1 MTRPAP
7 LRSALLRQ
15 ATATLA
21 AAGVPE
27 AARDARL
34 ALRWAAGLGGAE
46 LAGALDRPPADL
58 EARRFAEAIRRRA
71 AREPLSHVTGTREFW
86 GRAFTVCPD
95 VLDPRPET
103 ETLVAEALHRCP
115 RHMGPA
121 PRVLDLGT
129 GSGCLL
135 VTLLAE
141 WPGAGGLGTDV
152 SSAALAVARA
162 NAERHGV
169 AGRAAFARADW
180 TDGVAGAF
188 DLVVSNPPYI
198 AEAEIASLAPEVRD
212 HEPRIA
218 LTPGG
223 DGLGAYRRIAAG
235 APGLMRSGALLMVEI
250 GPTQSIDVAAILAG
264 AGLLVTDIIPDL
276 DQRPRLV
283 LARAGTHPTGNPQSD
298 GLSC

>member
-1 MTRPAP
+1 VTRAAP
-7 LRSALLRQ
+7 LRAGLLR
-15 ATATLA
+15 AGTGRLA
-21 AAGVPE
+21 AAGVPDP
-27 AARDARL
+27 AREARL
-34 ALRWAAGLGGAE
+34 LLRWAAGLSGAA
-46 LAGALDRPPADL
+46 LARAQDEPAGND
-58 EARRFAEAIRRRA
+58 EARRFARAIRRRA
-71 AREPLSHVTGTREFW
+71 GREPLSHITGERAFW
-86 GRAFTVCPD
+86 GRAFSVGPE

-103 ETLVAEALHRCP
+103 ETLVAEALHR
-115 RHMGPA
+115 GPV

-141 WPGAGGLGTDV
+141 WPDAAGLGTDI
-152 SSAALAVARA
+152 SPAALAIARR

-169 AGRAAFARADW
+169 AARATFVEADW
-180 TDGVAGAF
+180 TEGLGGRF

-198 AEAEIASLAPEVRD
+198 AEAELAALEPEVRE

-235 APGLMRSGALLMVEI
+235 VRGLMAPGALLAVEI
-250 GPTQSIDVAAILAG
+250 GPTQSLAVAALMAE
-264 AGLLVTDIIPDL
+264 AGLSVTAIIPDL

-283 LARAGTHPTGNPQSD
+283 LARAGGKSA
-298 GLSC
+298 L

>member
-1 MTRPAP
+1 V
-7 LRSALLRQ
+7 
-15 ATATLA
+15 
-21 AAGVPE
+21 AAGVPDP
-27 AARDARL
+27 AREARL
-34 ALRWAAGLGGAE
+34 LLRWAAGLSGAA
-46 LAGALDRPPADL
+46 LARAQDEPAGND
-58 EARRFAEAIRRRA
+58 EARRFARAIRRRA
-71 AREPLSHVTGTREFW
+71 GREPLSHITGERAFW
-86 GRAFTVCPD
+86 GRAFSVGPE

-103 ETLVAEALHRCP
+103 ETLVAEALHR
-115 RHMGPA
+115 GPV

-141 WPGAGGLGTDV
+141 WPDAAGLGTDI
-152 SSAALAVARA
+152 SPAALAIARR

-169 AGRAAFARADW
+169 AARATFVEADW
-180 TDGVAGAF
+180 TEGLGGRF

-198 AEAEIASLAPEVRD
+198 AEAELAALEPEVRE

-235 APGLMRSGALLMVEI
+235 VRGLMAPGALLAVEI
-250 GPTQSIDVAAILAG
+250 GPTQSLAVAALMAE
-264 AGLLVTDIIPDL
+264 AGLSVTAIIPDL

-283 LARAGTHPTGNPQSD
+283 LARAGGKSA
-298 GLSC
+298 L